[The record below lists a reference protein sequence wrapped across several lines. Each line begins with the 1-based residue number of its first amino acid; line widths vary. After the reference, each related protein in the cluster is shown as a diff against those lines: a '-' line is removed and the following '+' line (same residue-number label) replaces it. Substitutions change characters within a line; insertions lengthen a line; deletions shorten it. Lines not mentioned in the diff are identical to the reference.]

1 MPAEAVGRRS
11 RATPSKPVVFALL
24 FSAVFC
30 GGFYLL
36 FGDLGLYL
44 GDEGYLWYGVQRTVA
59 GEVPL
64 RDFQAYDPGRYYW
77 CAAFA
82 PIFGDGI
89 LGLRAATTA
98 FQALGLALAL
108 LVASR
113 FAHGLV
119 ELACC
124 GVVLWLWMFPNHK
137 LFEPALASMAT
148 WFAVR
153 LIERPSAARS
163 FAAGAYTGLAAFFG
177 RNHALYAAVAVGL
190 LLLLLTW
197 KERERGW
204 SRRVGLWTL
213 GGVLGYAPMWAMFLF
228 VPGFAAAF
236 AQSTRIFLKHGT
248 NVPVPYP
255 WPWRTDWASLAG
267 WDLAGTAA
275 LTAAFLLPCIVLPLG
290 VIRAVLLPREAL
302 RRSAATVAAAFVGAL
317 YIHHA
322 AVRSHPHHLAE
333 CLPPLLLLALGLSTG
348 RGRWLRATVWGGL
361 ALVTVLSVLEAH
373 PTLSRFR
380 PGHEEPKVVEYEV
393 AGDLLRVNADHAL
406 YLWTLES
413 FVATRIPESEP
424 LFIAPNRPTLYPVLD
439 KVSPTWWIYFFWPAS
454 DDEQRELI
462 ERLNDRGV
470 DWALI
475 FDRPIDEREELRF
488 RNTHPLVWAFLM
500 TRFEP
505 VGGLDLPEENYLLHR
520 R

>member
-1 MPAEAVGRRS
+1 MPADAVERRGS
-11 RATPSKPVVFALL
+11 AAPRTRVVFALV
-24 FSAVFC
+24 FSAVLC
-30 GGFYLL
+30 GGFYLA

-44 GDEGYLWYGVQRTVA
+44 GDEGYLWYGVKRTVA

-64 RDFQAYDPGRYYW
+64 RDFQAYDPGRYFW

-82 PIFGDGI
+82 PFLGDGI

-98 FQALGLALAL
+98 FQALGLGVAL

-113 FAHGLV
+113 FVRSFAGL
-119 ELACC
+119 AFS
-124 GVVLWLWMFPNHK
+124 GVLLWLWMFPNHK

-153 LIERPSAARS
+153 LIERPSAARHL
-163 FAAGAYTGLAAFFG
+163 AAGVYAGMAGFFG
-177 RNHALYAAVAVGL
+177 RNHALYAAVALGL
-190 LLLLLTW
+190 LLLFLAW

-204 SRRVGLWTL
+204 FRRVGLWAL
-213 GGVLGYAPMWAMFLF
+213 GGVVGFAPMWAMFLF

-255 WPWRTDWASLAG
+255 WPWRTDWESLGG
-267 WDLAGTAA
+267 WDFAATAA
-275 LTAAFLLPCIVLPLG
+275 ITAAFLLPCIVLPIG
-290 VIRAVLLPREAL
+290 VIRAIRLPRAAL
-302 RRSAATVAAAFVGAL
+302 RENAATVAAAFVGAL
-317 YIHHA
+317 YIHHV

-333 CLPPLLLLALGLSTG
+333 CLPPLLLLALGLSAG
-348 RGRWLRATVWGGL
+348 KGFCGTVWGGL
-361 ALVTVLSVLEAH
+361 ALVTVMSVLEVH

-393 AGDLLRVNADHAL
+393 AGDALRVNADHAL
-406 YLWTLES
+406 YLWTLET
-413 FVATRIPESEP
+413 FVASHIAPSEP
-424 LFIAPNRPTLYPVLD
+424 LFIAPNRPTLYSVLG
-439 KVSPTWWIYFFWPAS
+439 KVSPTWWIYFFWPAT
-454 DDEQRELI
+454 DEEQRELI
-462 ERLNDRGV
+462 ERLNARGV

-488 RNTHPLVWAFLM
+488 RNTHPIVWAFLM

-505 VGGLDLPEENYLLHR
+505 VGGLDLPEENYLLR
-520 R
+520 RR